1 MADITIIDY
10 SDKAIAVAMERDC
23 VFDWEFNELGG
34 RFNSRLKFGPGWI
47 FSRKKCAERLRGML
61 TAYGITFA
69 SVALSDI
76 VTSDGAS
83 DKKDTSDKKGLN
95 ILSNPDKQKHGLNVN
110 DMAMM
115 LPGGEIIVIGRE
127 SIKTEFCFGY
137 SSCGQ
142 GPTSEEA
149 RAACDYARNDER
161 YFMAENLARLD
172 CIIDKLT
179 NPDKGERR
187 HLWIANWYRDGINK
201 WNPEFSDTPTDKPE
215 WLDPRERSLYDN
227 GKMRPATDEEQTML
241 IEFYK
246 LAHQAQEKRCRTY
259 LKRYGLTKLRCWTYW
274 MDA

>member
-34 RFNSRLKFGPGWI
+34 RFNSRLKFGAGWI
-47 FSRKKCAERLRGML
+47 FSRKKSAERLRGMF
-61 TAYGITFA
+61 TAYGVSFA

-76 VTSDGAS
+76 VTSDAKT
-83 DKKDTSDKKGLN
+83 DKPGIN
-95 ILSNPDKQKHGLNVN
+95 ILSNPEKQNAGINVN

-115 LPGGEIIVIGRE
+115 LPGGEIMAFGRE

-149 RAACDYARNDER
+149 HKMCDLARNDDC
-161 YFMAENLARLD
+161 YFMEENLAKLD
-172 CIIDKLT
+172 CIIDKLC
-179 NPDKGERR
+179 NPDKGENR
-187 HLWIANWYRDGINK
+187 HLWIANWYNDNHNR
-201 WNPEFSDTPTDKPE
+201 WNLEFSDTPADKPE
-215 WLDPRERSLYDN
+215 WLDTREKKLYDS
-227 GKMRPATDEEQTML
+227 GKMRPVTAEERAML
-241 IEFYK
+241 IEFYM
-246 LAHQAQEKRCRTY
+246 LARTAREKRCKTY
-259 LKRYGLTKLRCWTYW
+259 LKRYGLDKLRCWTYW